1 MSGPTPPPPG
11 LDSLRRERERRG
23 LSFDDVT
30 RLARIP
36 ARYVKALEE
45 NDLQALPAG
54 PFRNG
59 YRRQYLEFLGL
70 DEQDLLATE
79 RALPPEIPALR
90 LALGGFAV
98 TALLVV
104 GLRVGASAI
113 AWIERPASPEVAA
126 LTEQAA
132 NQVVAIRAVDATTIT
147 VRVDDAEAEKVP
159 LAPNETRVLHGRER
173 VEVDAQDLTRVVL
186 TYNGERVE
194 PLGNISRGRRL
205 VFASGGQ

>member
-1 MSGPTPPPPG
+1 VSAPEPRAPG
-11 LDSLRRERERRG
+11 LELLRRERERRG
-23 LSFDDVT
+23 LTHDDVA

-45 NDLQALPAG
+45 GDLQALPAG

-59 YRRQYLEFLGL
+59 YRRQYLEFLDL
-70 DEQDLLATE
+70 DEQDLIATE
-79 RALPPEIPALR
+79 RAPVPELPALR

-104 GLRVGASAI
+104 GLRVGASAVD
-113 AWIERPASPEVAA
+113 WIERPAASPEAA
-126 LTEQAA
+126 AQPAA
-132 NQVVAIRAVDATTIT
+132 SQVVAVRAIDATTIT
-147 VRVDDAEAEKVP
+147 VRVDDEEAEKVP
-159 LAPNETRVLHGRER
+159 LAANETRVLQGHDR

>member
-1 MSGPTPPPPG
+1 MSAQEPRAPS
-11 LDSLRRERERRG
+11 LELLRRERERRG
-23 LSFDDVT
+23 LTHDDVA

-45 NDLQALPAG
+45 GDFTALPAG

-59 YRRQYLEFLGL
+59 YRRQYLEFLEL
-70 DEQDLLATE
+70 DEQDLIATE
-79 RALPPEIPALR
+79 RAPAPELPALK

-98 TALLVV
+98 TAILVV
-104 GLRVGASAI
+104 GLRVGASALD
-113 AWIERPASPEVAA
+113 WIERPAATQEAA
-126 LTEQAA
+126 AQPAPS
-132 NQVVAIRAVDATTIT
+132 QVVAVRAIDATTIT

-159 LAPNETRVLHGRER
+159 LAPNETRVLHGIER

>member
-1 MSGPTPPPPG
+1 VTPREPTERG

-23 LSFDDVT
+23 LSFDDVA

-45 NDLQALPAG
+45 GDLQALPVG

-70 DEQDLLATE
+70 DEQDLIRTE
-79 RALPPEIPALR
+79 RAQAPEIPAVR

-104 GLRVGASAI
+104 GLRVGASAVD
-113 AWIERPASPEVAA
+113 WIEASPQSAVA
-126 LTEQAA
+126 TEPVTT
-132 NQVVAIRAVDATTIT
+132 QVVAVRAVDATTIS
-147 VRVDDAEAEKVP
+147 VRVDDSERETVA
-159 LAPNETRVLHGRER
+159 LAPNETRVLRGAER
-173 VEVDAQDLTRVVL
+173 VEVDAQDLTRVVV

-205 VFASGGQ
+205 VFAAGGQ

>member
-1 MSGPTPPPPG
+1 VSSPEPRAPG
-11 LDSLRRERERRG
+11 LELLRRERERRG
-23 LSFDDVT
+23 LTHEDVA

-45 NDLQALPAG
+45 GDLQALPAG

-59 YRRQYLEFLGL
+59 YRRQYLEFLDL
-70 DEQDLLATE
+70 DEQDLIATE
-79 RALPPEIPALR
+79 RAPAPEIPALR

-104 GLRVGASAI
+104 GLRVGASAVD
-113 AWIERPASPEVAA
+113 WIERPAAEAAAQPTASQIVA
-126 LTEQAA
+126 
-132 NQVVAIRAVDATTIT
+132 VRAIDATTIT
-147 VRVDDAEAEKVP
+147 VRVDAGEAEKVR
-159 LAPNETRVLHGRER
+159 LAPKETRVLHGHDR
-173 VEVDAQDLTRVVL
+173 VEVDAQDLTRVVV

-194 PLGNISRGRRL
+194 PLGNISAGRRL

>member
-1 MSGPTPPPPG
+1 VTAKEPTRSG
-11 LDSLRRERERRG
+11 LDGLRRERERRG
-23 LSFDDVT
+23 LSFDDVA

-45 NDLQALPAG
+45 GDLEALPVG

-70 DEQDLLATE
+70 DEQDLVRTE
-79 RALPPEIPALR
+79 RAQLPEVPAVR

-98 TALLVV
+98 TALLVI
-104 GLRVGASAI
+104 GLRVGASAVD
-113 AWIERPASPEVAA
+113 WIEASPQQTVAA
-126 LTEQAA
+126 DPVGS
-132 NQVVAIRAVDATTIT
+132 QVVAVRAVDATTIG
-147 VRVDDAEAEKVP
+147 VRIDDAERETVP
-159 LAPNETRVLHGRER
+159 MAPNETRVLRGRLR
-173 VEVDAQDLTRVVL
+173 VEIDAQDLTRVVV

-205 VFASGGQ
+205 VFAAGGR

>member
-1 MSGPTPPPPG
+1 VSAAPG
-11 LDSLRRERERRG
+11 LDLLRRERERRG
-23 LSFDDVT
+23 LAYEDVA

-45 NDLQALPAG
+45 NDLQTLPAG

-59 YRRQYLEFLGL
+59 YRRQYLEFLEL
-70 DEQDLLATE
+70 DEQDLIATE
-79 RALPPEIPALR
+79 RALAPEIPALR
-90 LALGGFAV
+90 LTLGGFAV

-104 GLRVGASAI
+104 GLRVGASAVD
-113 AWIERPASPEVAA
+113 WIEQPAAP
-126 LTEQAA
+126 QAA
-132 NQVVAIRAVDATTIT
+132 ATQPVATQVVAVRAIDATTIT
-147 VRVDDAEAEKVP
+147 VRVDEQEPEKVP
-159 LAPNETRVLHGRER
+159 LAPNETRVLHGHDR

-194 PLGNISRGRRL
+194 PLGNIARGRRL